1 MVLTIGIREKQ
12 FVKNLQKTKN
22 ALTNN
27 RLSKR
32 FYIKSALPTV
42 V

>member
-1 MVLTIGIREKQ
+1 MVLTIGVRQ
-12 FVKNLQKTKN
+12 NSLFFDVKTKN

-42 V
+42 D